1 MTNLLLVIIFL
12 FAGTNAFAT
21 DYAQLRREGLA
32 EYENGHYTQAETLI
46 RKSLDWA
53 QATKDDYTIAL
64 NYSTLG
70 DISLAQSRVPEAEQA
85 YRKAIFI
92 ISQKNENYRVR
103 AILWRNLASALT
115 SQSRFDDAS
124 GALNEGRKLI
134 SDHKIQDPQL
144 TAELLNTSGVIQF
157 FQGKLNKAENSF
169 LQAAAKIRDSP
180 VTPQEPDLGEVL
192 NNLGYV
198 YQAKAK
204 LEKAEDAYKQSPQI
218 RETRFG
224 SSHLRLTGPLTN
236 LGVLYTDTGHYVE
249 AEQSFQ
255 RSLSILEQEEAPF
268 NQPAM
273 MHTLYGLARL
283 YIHENDEKRASVPL
297 DRAAAIARKLQTPGE
312 MPAALEILETYSRVL
327 AHISNQQEAQRVQT
341 EARRI
346 RATMAFTVSAP
357 KEQ

>member
-1 MTNLLLVIIFL
+1 MTNVLLVIIFV
-12 FAGTNAFAT
+12 FAGTNAFAA
-21 DYAQLRREGLA
+21 DYVQLRHEGLA
-32 EYENGHYTQAETLI
+32 EYEKGHYTQAEILI

-53 QATKDDYTIAL
+53 QGTKDDYTIAL

-70 DISLAQSRVPEAEQA
+70 DINQAQSRLPEAEQA

-92 ISQKNENYRVR
+92 ISQKPENYRAL

-124 GALNEGRKLI
+124 SALNKGRKLVA
-134 SDHKIQDPQL
+134 DHKIQDPQL
-144 TAELLNTSGVIQF
+144 TAELLNTSGVIEF
-157 FQGKLNKAENSF
+157 YQGKLNKAENSF
-169 LQAAAKIRDSP
+169 FQAAAKIRASP
-180 VTPQEPDLGEVL
+180 VTLQQPDLGEVL

-198 YQAKAK
+198 YQAKGK
-204 LEKAEDAYKQSPQI
+204 LGKAEGAYKQSLQV
-218 RETRFG
+218 RENRFG
-224 SSHLRLTGPLTN
+224 SSHLRLTAPLTN
-236 LGVLYTDTGHYVE
+236 LGALYTDTGHYTE

-255 RSLSILEQEEAPF
+255 RSLAILEQEEAPF

-273 MHTLYGLARL
+273 MHALYGLAKL
-283 YIHENDEKRASVPL
+283 YIRENDEKRADVPL
-297 DRAAAIARKLQTPGE
+297 ARAAAMARRLQMPGE

-327 AHISNQQEAQRVQT
+327 AHLSNQQEAERVQM

-357 KEQ
+357 KKQ